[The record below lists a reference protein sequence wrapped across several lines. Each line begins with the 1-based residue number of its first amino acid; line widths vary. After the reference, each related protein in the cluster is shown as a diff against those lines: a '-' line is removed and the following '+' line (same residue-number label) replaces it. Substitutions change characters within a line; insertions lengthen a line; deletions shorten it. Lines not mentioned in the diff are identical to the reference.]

1 MSDEDFSTDLSFSL
15 PEEYSSEK
23 RRASVRVRPMGMRVR
38 LTGRDEVS
46 FFEVDDISAGGL
58 HMKSPARLF
67 AAGQNIVLDIFVLD
81 RCCIGALKAYQSTH
95 AKYGQR
101 GLRFFFFRRK
111 RQ

>member
-46 FFEVDDISAGGL
+46 F
-58 HMKSPARLF
+58 
-67 AAGQNIVLDIFVLD
+67 
-81 RCCIGALKAYQSTH
+81 
-95 AKYGQR
+95 
-101 GLRFFFFRRK
+101 LRWMI
-111 RQ
+111 

>member
-81 RCCIGALKAYQSTH
+81 RCCIGALKARIVRSTENGC
-95 AKYGQR
+95 AVAFETLSRDQE
-101 GLRFFFFRRK
+101 
-111 RQ
+111 